1 MLLTPRCQLLA
12 PCSAQKLQTALETQQ
27 QAKDDKKRRFVKD
40 PQLPNAQA
48 TDGAVDELVNE
59 GLQATLLE
67 EVHGSH
73 FCQQPKLAGVGTRER
88 LVLDGTVKMAK
99 KMHSWEAGLRQQP
112 AGAPCCSGSGEKHTQ
127 MGVLVV
133 LKQLYTG
140 DAVRE
145 NRALEQATTSVFKTE
160 VCGDSDAAGGDFVQL
175 LVSMLRRQ
183 LHVEARKTLDTKLPQ
198 RRQRLDGSSASD
210 LKLHAAHSIYSV
222 SLRRRRALRLDGTNC
237 TRGGTGTND
246 SAMSS
251 SSVDFTSVP
260 LIARLVTGFDQ

>member
-1 MLLTPRCQLLA
+1 MQRPEA
-12 PCSAQKLQTALETQQ
+12 ANNAGDEQ

-48 TDGAVDELVNE
+48 TDGAVDELLNE

-67 EVHGSH
+67 EVHGRH
-73 FCQQPKLAGVGTRER
+73 FCQQPKLAGVGTVEHTALVAWYLQFLEEETLLRKLLLTMAASRER

-99 KMHSWEAGLRQQP
+99 TIHSWEAGLRQQP

-133 LKQLYTG
+133 LKLLYTG

-145 NRALEQATTSVFKTE
+145 NRALEQATTSFFKTE
-160 VCGDSDAAGGDFVQL
+160 DLVQL

-210 LKLHAAHSIYSV
+210 LKLHAAATLHLLGVIEKTAS
-222 SLRRRRALRLDGTNC
+222 AT
-237 TRGGTGTND
+237 TRWDELHGRWNWY
-246 SAMSS
+246 
-251 SSVDFTSVP
+251 
-260 LIARLVTGFDQ
+260 Q